1 MQRFIGLLGIIVMM
15 GAAYLL
21 SSNRK
26 AIKPRIIFWGLGLQF
41 IFAVIVLKTQPGEWF
56 FIQCNDIIMAVLN
69 CAQEGAAFVFGGLV
83 NRFVDV
89 GKIDPS
95 GTFTSFEGLVAN
107 TGMAMFAFSVLPTI
121 IFFSALMS
129 IAYHYGI
136 MQRVV
141 SFTAKIMSK
150 TMKTSG
156 SESLSATANIFLG
169 QTEAPLVIK
178 PYLKN
183 MTLSEL
189 NAIMVGGFTTIAGG
203 VMAAYVGLLKD
214 SVPNIAGHLMSAS
227 IMCAPAGLMMAK
239 IMRPETEVSET
250 AGGSKLPIEKIHR
263 NGIDAAAGGTTDG
276 LHLALNVAAMLIAFI
291 GIIAMVNLGLG
302 LIYKDL
308 TLAGIFG
315 WILSPLAW
323 LMGIPWADAHMFGDL
338 LGTQVM
344 INEFVAYAKLG
355 TYAAHMTPRSQILA
369 TYALCG
375 FCNLSS
381 IGIQIGGISAL
392 VPERRGD
399 LARLG
404 LKAMV
409 AGAFATWCTCCVAGI
424 LL

>member
-1 MQRFIGLLGIIVMM
+1 MHRLIGLLGIATLM
-15 GAAYLL
+15 GIAFLL
-21 SSNRK
+21 STNRK

-41 IFAVIVLKTQPGEWF
+41 IFAVIILKTQPGKLF
-56 FIQCNDIIMAVLN
+56 FIECNDIIMAVLN
-69 CAQEGAAFVFGGLV
+69 SAQAGASFVFGNLV
-83 NRFVDV
+83 NRFVEV

-95 GTFTSFEGLVAN
+95 GTFRSFEGLVAN

-129 IAYHYGI
+129 ITYHYGI

-141 SFTAKIMSK
+141 SFTARIMSR

-169 QTEAPLVIK
+169 QTEAPLVIR
-178 PYLKN
+178 PYLQK

-214 SVPNIAGHLMSAS
+214 TVPNVAGHLMSAS

-239 IMRPETEVSET
+239 IMFPETEESET
-250 AGGSKLPIEKIHR
+250 AGGSKLPIVKIHR
-263 NGIDAAAGGTTDG
+263 NGIDAAAAGTTDG

-291 GIIAMVNLGLG
+291 GIIALINLLLG
-302 LIYKDL
+302 LIHHDL

-315 WILSPLAW
+315 TILSPVAW
-323 LMGIPWADAHMFGDL
+323 LMGIPWVDASKFGDL

-355 TYAAHMTPRSQILA
+355 AYAGQMAERSQILA

-404 LKAMV
+404 LRAML
-409 AGAFATWCTCCVAGI
+409 AGAFATWTTCCVAGI

>member
-1 MQRFIGLLGIIVMM
+1 MHRLIGLLGIATLM
-15 GAAYLL
+15 GIAFLL
-21 SSNRK
+21 SANRK

-41 IFAVIVLKTQPGEWF
+41 IFALIILKTQPGKLL
-56 FIQCNDIIMAVLN
+56 FIECNDIIMAVLN
-69 CAQEGAAFVFGGLV
+69 SAQAGASFVFGNLV
-83 NRFVDV
+83 NRFVEV

-95 GTFTSFEGLVAN
+95 GTFRSFEGLVAN

-129 IAYHYGI
+129 ITYHYGI

-141 SFTAKIMSK
+141 SFTARIMSR

-169 QTEAPLVIK
+169 QTEAPLVIR
-178 PYLKN
+178 PYLQK

-214 SVPNIAGHLMSAS
+214 TVPNVAGHLMSAS

-239 IMRPETEVSET
+239 IMIPETEESET
-250 AGGSKLPIEKIHR
+250 AGGSKFPIVKIHR
-263 NGIDAAAGGTTDG
+263 NGIDAAAAGTTDG

-291 GIIAMVNLGLG
+291 GIIALINLLLG
-302 LIYKDL
+302 LIHHDL

-315 WILSPLAW
+315 TILSPVAW
-323 LMGIPWADAHMFGDL
+323 LMGIPWVDASKFGDL

-355 TYAAHMTPRSQILA
+355 GYAGQMAERSQILA

-404 LKAMV
+404 LRAML
-409 AGAFATWCTCCVAGI
+409 AGAFATWTTCCVAGI